1 MSGVESAA
9 LRLGSAVV
17 GQVARTWL
25 GRKRAEVRRG
35 ADLTELIGF
44 RFGGLRERDRRGL
57 HRRLDEVAEH
67 VGDRLEQLC
76 DREFAALPEH
86 ERVAALDAVAD
97 ALAEAD
103 LSDTALLGADLDPV
117 RLARRVRRQVPPAAP
132 RTGLGE
138 VGRALFDRALDDG
151 CVQLV
156 HLVRELPEY
165 DARLAEESLRRA
177 TGILAEVR
185 EVLDRLPVTSLD
197 APSGTDHDEAF
208 RRRYL
213 DLLARHHDDLELIGV
228 SVRNFRPRTRLSVAY
243 LSLTVSG
250 GLPKPDHHEHWLTGH
265 DDRAR
270 SLRVEAALSLTQRTL
285 VRGDAGSGKSTLLR
299 WIAVRAARGD
309 FGPDLASWNDRVPV
323 LIKLRSHAGGALP
336 RPEDFLDEPD
346 GPMPGP
352 APEGWMH
359 RQLTA
364 GRVVLLVDG
373 VDELTAAERPK
384 VRRWLDALLT
394 SYPDTR
400 IVITSRPAAAG
411 TKWLRSEG
419 FTTVDLEQ
427 LTPGDVREF
436 LRRWHDALLAADTGA
451 LPFSRAEVEQQ
462 HRGLLA
468 KLDARPH
475 LRSLARSPLMC
486 AMLCALNLD
495 RGGELPRDRKG
506 LYEAALEMILDRR
519 DSVREIPSTVALE
532 YRDKLVLLQELA
544 FWLNLN
550 GRAELPREQ
559 ALALLAAKTAE
570 PEAVLTHLIE
580 RSGVI
585 REPAEGRVDF
595 VHRTFQEFLA
605 ARKAA
610 DESHV
615 GLLVQKAHSDQ
626 WRETVIMS
634 AGLLN
639 RRGRA
644 DLLNGVLD
652 RADSGRPKPRRRLRL
667 LAAACRESAHDLPPE
682 VSDRLDAAIGALVPP
697 RSHRE
702 SQSLATIG
710 EPVLDRL
717 PDDLSALTEA
727 QAAATVRTVALVNGP
742 EALHKLSRF
751 AADERAAVQRE
762 LAERWPLFEP
772 ESYARSVL
780 ANAPLDGG
788 DLFVREWG
796 LLPHL
801 HHVRELADLNVS
813 VTGSGEHGLSPLSH
827 ARHLSA
833 LSLHD
838 AGEISLRPLEE
849 HLGLQSVMLDTRV
862 RFHDLDV
869 LSGLRQLTDLV
880 LVQQAPFEDLS
891 FLEGCPPLRGLAL
904 SSKPLDV
911 DYGPAA
917 SIKSLYYLHVYNV
930 HRASALRPFST
941 HKGLNSLSVS
951 TSDTSGLAEVLPN
964 FTGIRELYVFM
975 GSLTDLEPLPSMELA
990 KLVLSRHPPTLDLT
1004 PVRSMSSLRDLHLS
1018 YCDGLDLAPLA
1029 DLDLRLKL
1037 HRRGTYRGLDQLGP
1051 GVRVTWI
1058 R

>member
-1 MSGVESAA
+1 MSGVEGAA

-25 GRKRAEVRRG
+25 GRKRTEVRRG
-35 ADLTELIGF
+35 ADLTDLIGF

-103 LSDTALLGADLDPV
+103 LSDTALLSADLDPL
-117 RLARRVRRQVPPAAP
+117 RLAGQVRRQVPTEPGA
-132 RTGLGE
+132 GLGE
-138 VGRALFDRALDDG
+138 AGRALFDRALDDG
-151 CVQLV
+151 CAQLV

-177 TGILAEVR
+177 TAVLAEVQ
-185 EVLDRLPVTSLD
+185 EVLDRLPATSLE

-243 LSLTVSG
+243 LSLTVRG
-250 GLPKPDHHEHWLTGH
+250 NLPARAGHEHWFPDH

-270 SLRVEAALSLTQRTL
+270 SLRAEAALSLARRTL
-285 VRGDAGSGKSTLLR
+285 VRGEAGSGKTTLLR
-299 WIAVRAARGD
+299 WIAVHAARGD
-309 FGPDLASWNDRVPV
+309 FGPHLTEWNGCVPV
-323 LIKLRSHAGGALP
+323 LVKLRSYAGRSLP
-336 RPEDFLDEPD
+336 RPEEFLAEPGCPPT
-346 GPMPGP
+346 GPV
-352 APEGWMH
+352 PEGWMH
-359 RQLTA
+359 RQLLA
-364 GRVVLLVDG
+364 GRALLLVDG
-373 VDELTAAERPK
+373 VDELTTTERPK

-436 LRRWHDALLAADTGA
+436 LDRWHAALLAADTGS
-451 LPFSRAEVEQQ
+451 LPFSRTEVEQQ
-462 HRGLLA
+462 HRALLA
-468 KLDARPH
+468 KLYARPH

-495 RGGELPRDRKG
+495 RGGELPRDRKS
-506 LYEAALEMILDRR
+506 LYEAALEMVLDRR
-519 DSVREIPSTVALE
+519 ESLREIRSSVALE

-550 GRAELPREQ
+550 GRSEIPRDR
-559 ALALLAAKTAE
+559 AIVLLAAKSAE
-570 PEAVLTHLIE
+570 PEANLDHLIE

-585 REPAEGRVDF
+585 REPAEGRIDF

-615 GLLVQKAHSDQ
+615 GLLVDKAHSDQ
-626 WRETVIMS
+626 WRETVVMA

-644 DLLNGVLD
+644 DLIDGVLD
-652 RADSGRPKPRRRLRL
+652 RADSGKPRLRRRLRL
-667 LAAACRESAHDLPPE
+667 LAATCRESAHDLPPE
-682 VSDRLDAAIGALVPP
+682 ASARLDGAIGALLPP
-697 RSHRE
+697 RSRRE

-710 EPVLDRL
+710 DTMLDRL
-717 PDDLSALTEA
+717 PDDLRALTDA
-727 QAAATVRTVALVNGP
+727 QAAATVRTVALINGP
-742 EALHKLSRF
+742 EALHKLSCF
-751 AADERAAVQRE
+751 AEDGRPRVQVE
-762 LAERWPLFEP
+762 LTEAWPLFEP

-780 ANAPLDGG
+780 ADAPLFGG
-788 DLFVREWG
+788 
-796 LLPHL
+796 
-801 HHVRELADLNVS
+801 A
-813 VTGSGEHGLSPLSH
+813 
-827 ARHLSA
+827 
-833 LSLHD
+833 
-838 AGEISLRPLEE
+838 
-849 HLGLQSVMLDTRV
+849 
-862 RFHDLDV
+862 
-869 LSGLRQLTDLV
+869 
-880 LVQQAPFEDLS
+880 
-891 FLEGCPPLRGLAL
+891 
-904 SSKPLDV
+904 
-911 DYGPAA
+911 
-917 SIKSLYYLHVYNV
+917 
-930 HRASALRPFST
+930 
-941 HKGLNSLSVS
+941 
-951 TSDTSGLAEVLPN
+951 
-964 FTGIRELYVFM
+964 
-975 GSLTDLEPLPSMELA
+975 
-990 KLVLSRHPPTLDLT
+990 
-1004 PVRSMSSLRDLHLS
+1004 
-1018 YCDGLDLAPLA
+1018 
-1029 DLDLRLKL
+1029 
-1037 HRRGTYRGLDQLGP
+1037 
-1051 GVRVTWI
+1051 
-1058 R
+1058 